1 MGLKHTYS
9 APPDRD
15 RMADAGVTG
24 SAKRHVP
31 GFSAVRMFWDRDC
44 GTSSGTDQAIR
55 RVA

>member
-1 MGLKHTYS
+1 MRPKHTYS
-9 APPDRD
+9 APPGRD

-24 SAKRHVP
+24 SAKRHMP
-31 GFSAVRMFWDRDC
+31 GFSTVRMFWDRDC